1 MNRRKFT
8 VETAMLL
15 LGGATIAISGCG
27 GGATTSPTASTPPL
41 ADAAG
46 TISSNH
52 GHAAVVTAA
61 QLGAGGSLDLDI
73 RGTSSHTHVVSLNA
87 ADIANVRSGAQ
98 VQKESSASPHVHMV
112 TFNAPA

>member
-1 MNRRKFT
+1 MNRREFT
-8 VETAMLL
+8 VEAALVL
-15 LGGATIAISGCG
+15 LGGATIALSGCA

-41 ADAAG
+41 ADTAG

-52 GHAAVVTAA
+52 GHAAVIMAA

-73 RGTSSHTHVVSLNA
+73 RGTSSHTHVVSLSA
-87 ADIANVRSGAQ
+87 AEIASVRSGVQ
-98 VQKESSASPHVHMV
+98 VQKESSASPHTHLV